1 MTLIPNKVYY
11 GPADAHRV
19 TCPSCK
25 DRIVIDVS
33 PKAAVHVEKDET
45 APKSEPAKSVPRKI
59 SVGVTTKPSWSM
71 PPSYWPSSY
80 AYGGMVNPWHKWTTS
95 LDEIRDREIIRQQQQ
110 IEGLNRQLELQ
121 ARQIADLQKNATA
134 YAFKEDVIKL
144 DKSCVSAHKRITAYH
159 TEVTRLIRET
169 VGDINLRM
177 EGIKSKLRKEIDTV
191 WRIITWNA
199 KAFNYLAK
207 RYWSFS
213 ITPPIELTKRKEF
226 VAKLEPDPDPTL
238 APSPE
243 NYKPYPK
250 PKPDIYLDKEL
261 VQAIRMKTLEAMINC
276 PMGAVSFEL
285 TQELCDAMD
294 KAINKAI
301 VDNCEFCD

>member
-80 AYGGMVNPWHKWTTS
+80 AYGGMVNPWHNWTTS
-95 LDEIRDREIIRQQQQ
+95 LDEIPDREIIRQQQQ
-110 IEGLNRQLELQ
+110 IEGLNRRLELQ

-226 VAKLEPDPDPTL
+226 VAKLEPDPDPVAHPGWDQL
-238 APSPE
+238 AAARSVPSPE
-243 NYKPYPK
+243 NLSTPHPNPLYKVLSANIIHTLFNTRNANISISYSQEFL
-250 PKPDIYLDKEL
+250 DELDK
-261 VQAIRMKTLEAMINC
+261 VISDTL
-276 PMGAVSFEL
+276 
-285 TQELCDAMD
+285 D
-294 KAINKAI
+294 
-301 VDNCEFCD
+301 